1 MNGKLNIVATPI
13 GNYADMT
20 IRGLRLLNE
29 SDVIVCEEF
38 KIAVR
43 LLRFFGIKK
52 ELLSLNEHNKK
63 DSTQEV
69 LNLLLEGKTVSLISD
84 CGTPGFADPGHELI
98 CRCIEFEIGIEFCG
112 GANSVMA
119 ALPLS
124 GFDISRFYY
133 AGFVSP
139 KSDQRRRRLA
149 DLSRLQTAVVLLETP
164 YRLRQVLSDIGETF
178 GGRQVFAGF
187 DLTMESEKVMRGTA
201 AGILEDLGE
210 DKKRGEFVII
220 IDKP

>member
-1 MNGKLNIVATPI
+1 MGKLNIVTTPI

-20 IRGLRLLNE
+20 VRGLRLLNE
-29 SDVIVCEEF
+29 SEFIVCEEF
-38 KIAVR
+38 KIAAR

-52 ELLSLNEHNKK
+52 ELLSLNEHNMEV
-63 DSTQEV
+63 STQEV
-69 LNLLLEGKTVSLISD
+69 LNLLFEGKTVSLISD

-98 CRCIEFEIGIEFCG
+98 AKCIEFEIGIEFCG

-139 KSDQRRRRLA
+139 KSDQRRRQLTE
-149 DLSRLQTAVVLLETP
+149 LSRLQAAIVLLETP
-164 YRLRQVLSDIGETF
+164 YRLRQILHDIGETF
-178 GGRQVFAGF
+178 EGRQVFVGF
-187 DLTMESEKVMRGTA
+187 DLTMESEKIMRGTA
-201 AGILEDLGE
+201 PGILETLGE
-210 DKKRGEFVII
+210 GKKRGEFVII
-220 IDKP
+220 INKP